1 MIAVYLDPEQLR
13 QVIEGIGHRID
24 HMREN
29 RRDYEPDEIEA
40 ARTAL
45 DVLTAAAHEAQQ
57 PASSPQPG

>member
-45 DVLTAAAHEAQQ
+45 DVLTAAAHQAQQ

>member
-1 MIAVYLDPEQLR
+1 MIAVHLDREQLH

-24 HMREN
+24 YMRE
-29 RRDYEPDEIEA
+29 RRADYTPEEIEA

-57 PASSPQPG
+57 PASAPGMG

>member
-1 MIAVYLDPEQLR
+1 MIAVHLDREQLH

-24 HMREN
+24 YMRE
-29 RRDYEPDEIEA
+29 RRADYTPEEIEA

-57 PASSPQPG
+57 PASSPGMG

>member
-57 PASSPQPG
+57 PTSTPGMG

>member
-1 MIAVYLDPEQLR
+1 MITVYLDPEQLH

-24 HMREN
+24 YMRE
-29 RRDYEPDEIEA
+29 RRADYTPEEIEA

-57 PASSPQPG
+57 PASAPGMG

>member
-24 HMREN
+24 YMREN
-29 RRDYEPDEIEA
+29 HRDYEPDEIEA

-45 DVLTAAAHEAQQ
+45 DVLTAAAHQGQ
-57 PASSPQPG
+57 PSPRGPAV